1 MAYASF
7 TSPAGINETAGDAH
21 TYKQARQTPGK
32 QMPHAVVIVSSTLL
46 TPPPLKILVFQIF
59 FDKITLVELVLHAV
73 ASVESWRMNTAAPM
87 RAWWCFGCLII

>member
-21 TYKQARQTPGK
+21 TYKQARQTPRK

-46 TPPPLKILVFQIF
+46 TPPSKDTRFSNLF
-59 FDKITLVELVLHAV
+59 
-73 ASVESWRMNTAAPM
+73 R
-87 RAWWCFGCLII
+87 

>member
-46 TPPPLKILVFQIF
+46 TPPL
-59 FDKITLVELVLHAV
+59 
-73 ASVESWRMNTAAPM
+73 
-87 RAWWCFGCLII
+87 